1 MAETRSRT
9 LPITTIHPEFSSI
22 IAETRSGVIP
32 GDTFWV
38 SCYKSGEPS
47 VHGKVKVELDEND
60 PTREKVSFAGHDGV
74 EMKEATGDGHAV
86 SEGIS

>member
-1 MAETRSRT
+1 M
-9 LPITTIHPEFSSI
+9 
-22 IAETRSGVIP
+22 IP

-60 PTREKVSFAGHDGV
+60 PTREKVSFVGQDGV
-74 EMKEATGDGHAV
+74 VMNETTTDGHAV
-86 SEGIS
+86 SEGISQRE